1 MCLGFQIPTL
11 PSFAKTFAPSFL
23 LSILTLFHILQ
34 AGIDFRHDRRTRI
47 IRPVTARLR
56 NSSGDHALLDQI
68 SLLHHVDIQPARD
81 VPSNV
86 AMERPNSR
94 VIGVVLD
101 DHMRGHGW
109 RAWLNQLHVSALR
122 VLNVIDGAVPSTGA
136 LG

>member
-1 MCLGFQIPTL
+1 MDFQIPALIIRKHL
-11 PSFAKTFAPSFL
+11 PHHFFFY
-23 LSILTLFHILQ
+23 ILQ
-34 AGIDFRHDRRTRI
+34 AGIDFRHDRGICI

-68 SLLHHVDIQPARD
+68 SLLHHVDVQPARD

-122 VLNVIDGAVPSTGA
+122 ILDVIDGAVPGTRTFG
-136 LG
+136 